1 MNAIEAKQRIERH
14 LAGRGYRRTDG
25 QKHTYMLH
33 EDGLYR
39 WKLTS
44 RTVQRQK
51 HFEGGWLN
59 ISRSAS
65 LIKVAKRLDP
75 EEA

>member
-1 MNAIEAKQRIERH
+1 MTAIEAKQRIERH
-14 LAGRGYRRTDG
+14 LVGSGYRRTEG
-25 QKHTYMLH
+25 QKHTYLLH
-33 EDGLYR
+33 SDGVYR

-59 ISRSAS
+59 ISRAAS
-65 LIKVAKRLDP
+65 LIEVAKRLDRDG
-75 EEA
+75 A

>member
-1 MNAIEAKQRIERH
+1 MTAAEAKQRIEWH
-14 LAGRGYRRTDG
+14 LIGKGYSRAEG

-33 EDGLYR
+33 TDGVYR

-51 HFEGGWLN
+51 RFDWGWQN
-59 ISRSAS
+59 NSRAAS
-65 LIKVAKRLDP
+65 LIEVAKRLNQ

>member
-1 MNAIEAKQRIERH
+1 MTAIEAKQRIERH
-14 LAGRGYRRTDG
+14 LAGKGYRRTEG

-33 EDGLYR
+33 KDGVYR

-51 HFEGGWLN
+51 HFDDGWLN
-59 ISRSAS
+59 ISRAAS
-65 LIKVAKRLDP
+65 LIEVAKRLNQ

>member
-1 MNAIEAKQRIERH
+1 MTAIEAKQRIERH
-14 LAGRGYRRTDG
+14 LVDKGYRRTEG

-33 EDGLYR
+33 SDGLYR

-51 HFEGGWLN
+51 RFEGGWLN
-59 ISRSAS
+59 ISRAAS
-65 LIKVAKRLDP
+65 LIEVAKRLDR